1 MADLSQQLQLQQSIN
16 DAIKARNELLSK
28 QNKLLSTQQELASQ
42 FASSVGNERA
52 TRRVRNMSDAIRQG
66 NEEMREG
73 AATADE
79 LRTALDE
86 AADAADNVGGGFSV
100 LSTAVGALGSAVSGG
115 LGATKAL
122 AGSLLNI
129 AATASK
135 AAVAIFSF
143 PFKLF
148 SSLVKLSQEGSGGAP
163 IREAYEEVRETFGDL
178 STGTGKAVTK
188 TFENIRSAGRQ
199 LGQTGLSV
207 SKVFG
212 YGRDGLAA
220 LLKDLNEQF
229 AAAGDNISRLRKQFL
244 AMGGNVIGFQR
255 GLGMT
260 KEEFAELA
268 NLSELRGKSIADSFT
283 EFGSTA
289 IQTAK
294 RFGLDVKDMA
304 KGMKELSLDVDNF
317 GHLGPKAFA
326 PITAY
331 ARKLGLEIKD
341 MAGVMAKFSG
351 FADTTEAASKL
362 SQAFGMNVDSMQLMS
377 AQNPAEKIDI
387 LRKSF
392 FGAGKDLS
400 KLNYQQRQYLT
411 SLTGLQGKSLEAAFA
426 LDKQGISY
434 SDIEA
439 ASEEANKQQMT
450 QKEVMAELSKNIKRM
465 VQVMSGRRFTGFFD
479 AFAKGFETGIMRSGE
494 FRGMLRD
501 IRKSLHITFKL
512 GRDVGK
518 AFVQAFPGVKKMLG
532 AIRDFFDPKRF
543 QKFRDKALPIF
554 KELFENRDFDK
565 FFAKIKKLFRET
577 FGDGTEQSSEFLQG
591 FKVFM
596 NAMTTI
602 AGKAMAKLTGAIL
615 DGLILI
621 GNLIAN
627 PTETIKKLKEGSG
640 KVGDEFSKNM
650 SNLFGPSL
658 DVLTGEKGS
667 ALVDV
672 FKKVFEKLTNWL
684 KENGSK
690 MLTDAFASLKE
701 SVGKG
706 IESAMAWLED
716 PANQKKIRDNVY
728 KPLGKLAVGILKN
741 MWEFAKEN
749 PGWAAAAILVFNPL
763 GIRSIFTAVLPAMTR
778 GVVSLVSKAWTAA
791 GGAAGIK
798 TAITNMMT
806 RLGPMLTTFGQN
818 AAGFLRTGLSAIG
831 GGSAGAGLARLGLYG
846 AVAGIIYKSF
856 EGASKIM
863 DDPQMKQTGITYG
876 EALGT
881 AYLDTITFGYA
892 TASTKEFLE
901 KIKKQRE
908 SWVEQMDAERE
919 MEVSRTEVLELK
931 HKKEILKRLDKAQKA
946 GNKEQVAIELEN
958 IRALA
963 RQRIHAR
970 LTHERS
976 AEFKKLES
984 QVGGDSDAKIQA
996 LRNKIA
1002 AARELAIDK
1011 ELGDDEAIKK
1021 MAAKLGASEALE
1033 KLREQ
1038 EAKAAMLKRQANI
1051 TETLKK
1057 LANVPNE
1064 LKAALAGIKNV
1075 DADKIAVDIATL
1087 ANDLEKVLFA
1097 VEPVMG
1103 TIDKVITTQGKF
1115 AKLATR
1121 LKSIDKISGTLNL
1134 VNIGKLPRLGPQ
1146 ITRFTRSLARA
1157 AKGISDAEVKKIE
1170 PIVKAVSGFKGGKVE
1185 VQTNLPDKFDIHLN
1199 VSIDS
1204 RELGK
1209 EIIKTRIAG
1218 SGADKKYVSVGNAA
1232 EGPKKAG
1239 LPARP

>member
-73 AATADE
+73 TATADE

-100 LSTAVGALGSAVSGG
+100 LSAAVGVLGSAVSGG
-115 LGATKAL
+115 LSATKAL
-122 AGSLLNI
+122 AGALLNI

-304 KGMKELSLDVDNF
+304 KGMKELSLNVDDF

-501 IRKSLHITFKL
+501 IRKSLKITFKL

-577 FGDGTEQSSEFLQG
+577 FGDGTPEGSKFLQG
-591 FKVFM
+591 FREFM
-596 NAMTTI
+596 NAMTII

-627 PTETIKKLKEGSG
+627 PAETIAKLKEGSS

-672 FKKVFEKLTNWL
+672 FKKIFEQLTSWL

-690 MLTDAFASLKE
+690 MLTDAFASLKK
-701 SVGKG
+701 SVGDG

-716 PANQKKIRDNVY
+716 PKNQKKIRENVY
-728 KPLGKLAVGILKN
+728 KPLGRLAVGILKN

-763 GIRSIFTAVLPAMTR
+763 GLRSIFIRVLPLMINGLTSLLTKAFTAVGGSTGLMTLAGNALGMIWG
-778 GVVSLVSKAWTAA
+778 GVKTAA
-791 GGAAGIK
+791 LTVAGAISAPALAVGAAI
-798 TAITNMMT
+798 I
-806 RLGPMLTTFGQN
+806 
-818 AAGFLRTGLSAIG
+818 SAIG
-831 GGSAGAGLARLGLYG
+831 TAYNANKIMNDPRLKDTGIKWGTAIGAGFFTTVTLGYDREAANFLGKLYG
-846 AVAGIIYKSF
+846 YRDEHYSVDEILAHNAKLTRDATERMRIQGAAQAKERLKDFMKATKQDDLALANALRSGNQAAVAAQLQKQLDNVAQAEF
-856 EGASKIM
+856 LKIM
-863 DDPQMKQTGITYG
+863 SDKNSQYHKELDKASLEDVGLVTNKYLRIARERA
-876 EALGT
+876 EANFKSAEVLAKGQKT
-881 AYLDTITFGYA
+881 L
-892 TASTKEFLE
+892 KELIKREDLE
-901 KIKKQRE
+901 KLEK
-908 SWVEQMDAERE
+908 AEAQAALL
-919 MEVSRTEVLELK
+919 SRKSRVAET
-931 HKKEILKRLDKAQKA
+931 LKRL
-946 GNKEQVAIELEN
+946 
-958 IRALA
+958 
-963 RQRIHAR
+963 
-970 LTHERS
+970 S
-976 AEFKKLES
+976 
-984 QVGGDSDAKIQA
+984 
-996 LRNKIA
+996 
-1002 AARELAIDK
+1002 
-1011 ELGDDEAIKK
+1011 
-1021 MAAKLGASEALE
+1021 
-1033 KLREQ
+1033 
-1038 EAKAAMLKRQANI
+1038 
-1051 TETLKK
+1051 
-1057 LANVPNE
+1057 NVPVD
-1064 LKAALAGIKNV
+1064 LDAALAGLKSLNTNEITN
-1075 DADKIAVDIATL
+1075 KIAIL
-1087 ANDLEKVLFA
+1087 GNNLEKVMAA
-1097 VEPVMG
+1097 VNPITD

-1185 VQTNLPDKFDIHLN
+1185 VHTNLPDKFDIHLH
-1199 VSIDS
+1199 VDIDS
-1204 RELGK
+1204 RELANAVS
-1209 EIIKTRIAG
+1209 KT
-1218 SGADKKYVSVGNAA
+1218 SLKVKNNKYIQTA
-1232 EGPKKAG
+1232 EGQTNK
-1239 LPARP
+1239 

>member
-28 QNKLLSTQQELASQ
+28 QNKLLSTQQELAGQ

-115 LGATKAL
+115 LSATKAL

-304 KGMKELSLDVDNF
+304 KGMKELNLDVDNF

-362 SQAFGMNVDSMQLMS
+362 SQAFGLNIDSMQLMS

-465 VQVMSGRRFTGFFD
+465 VQVMSGRKFTGFFD

-494 FRGMLRD
+494 FRGVLRD
-501 IRKSLHITFKL
+501 IRKSLRITFKL
-512 GRDVGK
+512 GRDVGR
-518 AFVQAFPGVKKMLG
+518 AFVKAFPGVKKMLG

-565 FFAKIKKLFRET
+565 FFAKIKKLFSET
-577 FGDGTEQSSEFLQG
+577 VGDGSPEGSKFLQG
-591 FKVFM
+591 FKEFM

-627 PTETIKKLKEGSG
+627 PTETIAKLKEGSS

-672 FKKVFEKLTNWL
+672 FKKVFKKAGNWIKEEGYNLLVSGLTKLWEKIKEWWKSPAVVKMREDIWKAL
-684 KENGSK
+684 KDGLEWAWEKAKDWASENK
-690 MLTDAFASLKE
+690 MLAAGIFTLMFPGAAFYIARAATGVLT
-701 SVGKG
+701 KG
-706 IESAMAWLED
+706 LSMA
-716 PANQKKIRDNVY
+716 
-728 KPLGKLAVGILKN
+728 
-741 MWEFAKEN
+741 
-749 PGWAAAAILVFNPL
+749 WAAA
-763 GIRSIFTAVLPAMTR
+763 
-778 GVVSLVSKAWTAA
+778 
-791 GGAAGIK
+791 GGSQGIK
-798 TAITNMMT
+798 TAAIKAMDFMVNRAGPALSNAGG
-806 RLGPMLTTFGQN
+806 RLLGFVRAGIGH
-818 AAGFLRTGLSAIG
+818 AATAGRAIAGAASAHPIAAAVIAATVGTAIKAHEIYNDPQMRKAGVTLGESIG
-831 GGSAGAGLARLGLYG
+831 GGYL
-846 AVAGIIYKSF
+846 
-856 EGASKIM
+856 
-863 DDPQMKQTGITYG
+863 
-876 EALGT
+876 EA
-881 AYLDTITFGYA
+881 ITFGHGNVLA
-892 TASTKEFLE
+892 NFLGASTGPY
-901 KIKKQRE
+901 
-908 SWVEQMDAERE
+908 SA
-919 MEVSRTEVLELK
+919 S
-931 HKKEILKRLDKAQKA
+931 EILKHNRKLADDAQRRMDIALRRDVIKQTENFGELNKEEMRIIAKAQKA
-946 GNKEQVAIELEN
+946 GNQKEVDRLLQSNMDTRISQEYLKMINDPKVQKAFSAATPEMHD
-958 IRALA
+958 ALIKMYKTTA
-963 RQRIHAR
+963 RMKVDE
-970 LTHERS
+970 T
-976 AEFKKLES
+976 FDKK
-984 QVGGDSDAKIQA
+984 KILKQSKM
-996 LRNKIA
+996 LV
-1002 AARELAIDK
+1002 DK
-1011 ELGDDEAIKK
+1011 EAE
-1021 MAAKLGASEALE
+1021 E
-1033 KLREQ
+1033 KLRKQ
-1038 EAKAAMLKRQANI
+1038 EAKAALLMRQATV

-1057 LANVPNE
+1057 LANVPVE

-1075 DADKIAVDIATL
+1075 DTDKIADDIAEL
-1087 ANDLEKVLFA
+1087 AIKLEKVLYA
-1097 VEPVMG
+1097 VQPVMN
-1103 TIDKVITTQGKF
+1103 TIDKFITTQGEF

-1121 LKSIDKISGTLNL
+1121 LKSVDKISGTLNL
-1134 VNIGKLPRLGPQ
+1134 VNIGKLPKLGPQ
-1146 ITRFTRSLARA
+1146 IMRFTRSLARA

-1185 VQTNLPDKFDIHLN
+1185 VKTNLPDKFDIHLN

-1209 EIIKTRIAG
+1209 EIISTRIAG
-1218 SGADKKYVSVGNAA
+1218 TGADKKYVSIGNAA
-1232 EGPKKAG
+1232 EGPTKAN
-1239 LPARP
+1239 LPARS